1 MGAAFF
7 STSSSSTKK
16 KTKKNEQ
23 TRLAKYYVPLDDASK
38 RALEYDVHRLTA
50 GRDSKL
56 SNVVEVSEK
65 MKRER
70 EEKSETTTTTATTTK
85 EIKKTLNLVP
95 LSFSFKKKKKK
106 STVQDL
112 QDHLPP
118 LRGPLL
124 LHRLRPLGQRARPL
138 GSSPPLRRGPR
149 PLFRQRLRAR
159 PRLQLPPSL
168 FDSGRVC
175 CRRGGGAVEQEGDP
189 GEARRAGQDR
199 DVKRKRERERER
211 GRKRRRKGVLR
222 KERARVLVFRR
233 RADTPF
239 SRPLSLSSSSPLLLL
254 PVTRMHLRRF

>member
-1 MGAAFF
+1 MMGAAFF

-95 LSFSFKKKKKK
+95 LSFSFKKKKKNQQYK
-106 STVQDL
+106 TFKIIYRRYAGLYFSIACDPSDNELALLEAVHL
-112 QDHLPP
+112 FVEVLDHYF
-118 LRGPLL
+118 GN
-124 LHRLRPLGQRARPL
+124 
-138 GSSPPLRRGPR
+138 
-149 PLFRQRLRAR
+149 
-159 PRLQLPPSL
+159 
-168 FDSGRVC
+168 VC
-175 CRRGGGAVEQEGDP
+175 ELD
-189 GEARRAGQDR
+189 
-199 DVKRKRERERER
+199 
-211 GRKRRRKGVLR
+211 
-222 KERARVLVFRR
+222 LVFNFHRVYLILDEFV
-233 RADTPF
+233 AGGEVAQ
-239 SRPLSLSSSSPLLLL
+239 SSKRVILERLAELDKIE
-254 PVTRMHLRRF
+254 T